1 MYPQIESYFITFQKT
16 MDKIKKAMQNFKV
29 IIWVFFSLSVF
40 NVIGQDID
48 RSKAPEPA
56 KAPPINLG
64 EPQRFQLE
72 NGLKVF
78 LVEDHSLPSVAMNL
92 TIDKDPHM
100 ETGHVGLSSMMG
112 DMMSAGTSTRTK
124 AEIDE
129 AVDFV
134 GASLYTFSSGFY
146 FSCLTKHV
154 DKVVEIASDILLNP
168 AFPEA
173 ELEKKRKRELSGLK
187 SIKSSPDAMSSRVE
201 KVLKYGKDHPYG
213 EIQKKS
219 DIENISI
226 ELCKEYYNTYFK
238 PDNAYLVIVGD
249 VDLKNA
255 KSICSRYFGKWK
267 SGEVPSFSYNVP
279 SKPEGVNVSFVH
291 KPGAVQSLIKIFYPV
306 DFKIGAENT
315 AQVNVMSNIF
325 GGAFSSYLN
334 ANLREDKGYTYG
346 SRGRVRSDRF
356 VGSFSC
362 SASVRNEVT
371 DSSVQQMLFEMNRIK
386 NESVDPSDMD
396 RIKNNMI
403 GDFALS
409 LENQQTIAR
418 YALNTERYN
427 LPKNYYRDMLDKV
440 QNVSLEMIREAANT
454 FIDPNNCHILV
465 VGNKEIAEK
474 LIQFDS
480 DGTIDYY
487 DHNAEIVKM
496 DSKPLPEGLTADQVI
511 NNYLMAQ
518 TSTSSMDEVRSK
530 FKKIKSYKKV
540 MTAELE
546 AQGQTFKMNR
556 TESFL
561 SPSYFKAETNAMGMT
576 VQSQVVNDK
585 TGGEQNMQTGKKTL
599 SEEERLA
606 VIYDSRLDKD
616 LVYKENGDIIELSG
630 IEKAMGE
637 DCYVIKRKISK
648 GDETTEFYAISSGLL
663 VQIMK
668 SESVAEGAKPM
679 VTTIQFSDFKDYG
692 FIKLPS
698 KSSMNAAGQNI
709 EFNVESM
716 NINEKIKSKEF
727 VWEE

>member
-1 MYPQIESYFITFQKT
+1 MR
-16 MDKIKKAMQNFKV
+16 NLKV
-29 IIWVFFSLSVF
+29 LICVLLTLNLFSA
-40 NVIGQDID
+40 NGQVID

-124 AEIDE
+124 TQIDE
-129 AVDFV
+129 AIDFV

-201 KVLKYGKDHPYG
+201 KVLKYGNDHPYG

-238 PDNAYLVIVGD
+238 PDNGYLVIVGD
-249 VDLKNA
+249 IDLKNA
-255 KSICSRYFGKWK
+255 KSLCDKYFGNWI
-267 SGEVPSFSYNVP
+267 SGEVPNFSYP
-279 SKPEGVNVSFVH
+279 IPEKPKGVNVSFVH

-306 DFKIGAENT
+306 DFKIGDENT

-386 NESVDPSDMD
+386 NELVEPSDMD

-440 QNVSLEMIREAANT
+440 QNVSLEMIQQAANT
-454 FIDPNNCHILV
+454 FIDPNNCYVLV

-474 LIQFDS
+474 LIQFDT
-480 DGTIDYY
+480 DGNIDYY
-487 DHNAEIVKM
+487 DYNAELVKM
-496 DSKPLPEGLTADQVI
+496 DQKPLPEGLTANQVI

-518 TSTSSMDEVRSK
+518 TSSTSMDEVRSK

-546 AQGQTFKMNR
+546 AQGQSFKMNR

-576 VQSQVVNDK
+576 IQSQVVNDK
-585 TGGEQNMQTGKKTL
+585 TGGEQNMQTGKKTFTDD
-599 SEEERLA
+599 ERLA

-616 LVYKENGDIIELSG
+616 LVYEENGDDIQLAG
-630 IEKAMGE
+630 IEKVMGE
-637 DCYVIKRKISK
+637 DCYVINRKISK

-663 VQIMK
+663 IQITK
-668 SESVAEGAKPM
+668 TEIVAEGAKPM
-679 VTTIQFSDFKDYG
+679 VTTIQFTEYKDYG
-692 FIKLPS
+692 LMKLPS
-698 KSSMNAAGQNI
+698 KNSMDAAGQNI
-709 EFNVESM
+709 EFTVESM
-716 NINEKIKSKEF
+716 NINEKLKSKEF
-727 VWEE
+727 IWEE